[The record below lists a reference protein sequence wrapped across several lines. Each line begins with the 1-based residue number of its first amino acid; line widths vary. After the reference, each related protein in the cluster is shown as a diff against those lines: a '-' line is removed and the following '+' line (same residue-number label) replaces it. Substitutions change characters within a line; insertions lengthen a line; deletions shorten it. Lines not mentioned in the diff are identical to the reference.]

1 MLSKATI
8 KDIQSLQH
16 KKFRNESNLFTAEGP
31 KIVDELLT
39 VGNFDCEQVFA
50 TAKWKGWQDEKLL
63 ATLGEKVQLIEDF
76 ELEKIASYTTPNQ
89 VVALFKIPKSPS
101 IKAEKNAITILL
113 DSIQD
118 PGNLGTIIRTAD
130 WFGIKNIICSENTV
144 DQFNSKVVQSTMASL
159 GRVNVGYTNL
169 ENWVEENHHV
179 PILAAVLNGTSI
191 ASRAPIKEGVLM
203 IGNEANGLSQGLIE
217 KADELVTIPR
227 IGGAESLNAAVAT
240 SIFLYELSKR

>member
-16 KKFRNESNLFTAEGP
+16 KKFRNERMAFAAEGP
-31 KIVDELLT
+31 KVVDELLT

-63 ATLGEKVQLIEDF
+63 STIGEKVQLIEDF
-76 ELEKIASYTTPNQ
+76 ELEKIASYATPNQ
-89 VVALFKIPKSPS
+89 IVALFKIPPTPS
-101 IKAEKNAITILL
+101 IKAEKNSITILL

-144 DQFNSKVVQSTMASL
+144 DQYNSKVVQSTMASL
-159 GRVNVGYTNL
+159 GRVNLGYTNL
-169 ENWVEENHHV
+169 EKWTNENHQI
-179 PILAAVLNGTSI
+179 PLLAAVLNGKSI
-191 ASRAPIKEGVLM
+191 ASRAPIMEGVLM
-203 IGNEANGLSQGLIE
+203 IGNEANGLSQALIE
-217 KADELVTIPR
+217 KADEHVTIPR
-227 IGGAESLNAAVAT
+227 FGGAESLNAAVAT
-240 SIFLYELSKR
+240 SIFLYELTKR

>member
-16 KKFRNESNLFTAEGP
+16 KKFRNERKVFAAEGP
-31 KIVDELLT
+31 KLVEEFLST
-39 VGNFDCEQVFA
+39 GYFDCEQVYA

-63 ATLGEKVQLIEDF
+63 SALNEKAQLIEEF

-89 VVALFKIPKSPS
+89 VVALFKIPEIPS
-101 IKAEKNAITILL
+101 IKAEKKSITILL

-144 DQFNSKVVQSTMASL
+144 DQYNTKVVQSTMASL
-159 GRVNVGYTNL
+159 GRVNVGYTDL
-169 ENWVEENHHV
+169 EKWVEENHHV
-179 PILAAVLNGTSI
+179 PLFATVLNGK
-191 ASRAPIKEGVLM
+191 PIGELSPINAGVIM
-203 IGNEANGLSQGLIE
+203 IGNEANGLSQALID
-217 KADELVTIPR
+217 KADECITIPR
-227 IGGAESLNAAVAT
+227 LGLAESLNAAVAT
-240 SIFLYELSKR
+240 SIFLYEITKD

>member
-1 MLSKATI
+1 MLTKATI
-8 KDIQSLQH
+8 KYIQSLQH

-31 KIVDELLT
+31 KVVDELLT
-39 VGNFDCEQVFA
+39 VGYFDCEQVFA

-63 ATLGEKVQLIEDF
+63 ATIGEKVQLIEDF
-76 ELEKIASYTTPNQ
+76 ELEKIASYATPNQ
-89 VVALFKIPKSPS
+89 VVALFKMPKSPS
-101 IKAEKNAITILL
+101 IKAEKDSITILL

-169 ENWVEENHHV
+169 ETWVEENRHV
-179 PILAAVLNGTSI
+179 PLLAAVLNGNSI
-191 ASRAPIKEGVLM
+191 ASPARIMEGVLM

-227 IGGAESLNAAVAT
+227 LGGAESLNAAVAT
-240 SIFLYELSKR
+240 SIFLYELTKR

>member
-16 KKFRNESNLFTAEGP
+16 KKFRNERNAFAAEGP
-31 KIVDELLT
+31 KVVDELLT
-39 VGNFDCEQVFA
+39 TGYFECEQVFA
-50 TAKWKGWQDEKLL
+50 SAKWKGWQDEKLL
-63 ATLGEKVQLIEDF
+63 VLLGDKAQLVEAF

-89 VVALFKIPKSPS
+89 VVALFKMPEIPS
-101 IKAEKNAITILL
+101 IKAEKNSITILL

-144 DQFNSKVVQSTMASL
+144 DQYNSKVVQSTMASL

-169 ENWVEENHHV
+169 EKWIEDNHHV
-179 PILAAVLNGTSI
+179 PLLAAVLDGKAISSQTPLS
-191 ASRAPIKEGVLM
+191 EGVLM
-203 IGNEANGLSQGLIE
+203 IGNEANGLSQVLIE
-217 KADELVTIPR
+217 KADEHITIPR
-227 IGGAESLNAAVAT
+227 LGAAESLNAAVAT
-240 SIFLYELSKR
+240 SIFLYELTKR

>member
-31 KIVDELLT
+31 KVVDEFLIT
-39 VGNFDCEQVFA
+39 GYFECEKVFA
-50 TAKWKGWQDEKLL
+50 TSKWKGWQDEKLL
-63 ATLGEKVQLIEDF
+63 ATLGEKVELIEDF

-89 VVALFKIPKSPS
+89 VVALFKIPKTPL
-101 IKAEKNAITILL
+101 IKAEKQSITIFL

-144 DQFNSKVVQSTMASL
+144 DQYNSKVVQSTMASL

-169 ENWVEENHHV
+169 ENWIEENRQV
-179 PILAAVLNGTSI
+179 PLLAAVLNGKSI
-191 ASRAPIKEGVLM
+191 ASRVVTTEGVLM
-203 IGNEANGLSQGLIE
+203 IGNEANGLSQALIE

-227 IGGAESLNAAVAT
+227 FGGAESLNAAVAT
-240 SIFLYELSKR
+240 SIFLYELTKR

>member
-16 KKFRNESNLFTAEGP
+16 KKFRNERKIFAAEGP
-31 KIVDELLT
+31 KVVDEFLSASY
-39 VGNFDCEQVFA
+39 FDCEQVYA
-50 TAKWKGWQDEKLL
+50 TAKWKGWQDENLL
-63 ATLGEKVQLIEDF
+63 ASLGEKAQLIEEF

-89 VVALFKIPKSPS
+89 VVALFKIPETPS
-101 IKAEKNAITILL
+101 ILAEKNSITILL

-144 DQFNSKVVQSTMASL
+144 DQFNSKLVQSTMASL

-169 ENWVEENHHV
+169 EKWVAENHHV
-179 PILAAVLNGTSI
+179 PLLAAVLNGNSI
-191 ASRAPIKEGVLM
+191 TSRAPLKEGVLM
-203 IGNEANGLSQGLIE
+203 IGNEANGLSQALIE
-217 KADELVTIPR
+217 KADERITIPR
-227 IGGAESLNAAVAT
+227 LGAAESLNAAVAT
-240 SIFLYELSKR
+240 SIFLYELTKR

>member
-31 KIVDELLT
+31 KVVDELLT

-63 ATLGEKVQLIEDF
+63 ATIGEKVQLIEDF
-76 ELEKIASYTTPNQ
+76 ELEKIASYATPNQ

-179 PILAAVLNGTSI
+179 PLLAAVLNGKSI
-191 ASRAPIKEGVLM
+191 ASRAALTEGVLM
-203 IGNEANGLSQGLIE
+203 IGNEANGLSPSLIE

-227 IGGAESLNAAVAT
+227 LGGAESLNAAVAT
-240 SIFLYELSKR
+240 SIFLYELTKR

>member
-31 KIVDELLT
+31 KVVDELLT

-63 ATLGEKVQLIEDF
+63 ATIGEKVQLIEDF
-76 ELEKIASYTTPNQ
+76 ELEKIASYSTPNQ
-89 VVALFKIPKSPS
+89 VVALFKIPPTPS

-130 WFGIKNIICSENTV
+130 WFGIKNIVCSENTV
-144 DQFNSKVVQSTMASL
+144 DQYNSKVVQSTMASL

-169 ENWVEENHHV
+169 EKWTDENHQV
-179 PILAAVLNGTSI
+179 PLLAAVLNGNSI
-191 ASRAPIKEGVLM
+191 ASRAPIKESVLM
-203 IGNEANGLSQGLIE
+203 IGNEANGLSQALIE

-227 IGGAESLNAAVAT
+227 LGGAESLNAAVAT
-240 SIFLYELSKR
+240 SIFLYELTKR

>member
-31 KIVDELLT
+31 KVVDELLT

-63 ATLGEKVQLIEDF
+63 AKIGEKVQLIEDF
-76 ELEKIASYTTPNQ
+76 ELEKIASYATPNQ

-101 IKAEKNAITILL
+101 FKAEKNAITILL

-169 ENWVEENHHV
+169 ETWVEENHHV
-179 PILAAVLNGTSI
+179 PLLAAVLNGKSI
-191 ASRAPIKEGVLM
+191 ASRAPVTEGILM
-203 IGNEANGLSQGLIE
+203 IGNEANGLSQSLIE

-227 IGGAESLNAAVAT
+227 LGGAESLNAAVAT
-240 SIFLYELSKR
+240 SIFLYELTKR